1 MIVDFQSF
9 RFDMGAGGVERRI
22 FMHELS
28 EWLRESV
35 GDGFFS
41 ITHPEAVEKNKT
53 DPTAKWI
60 IVCYDDHLKVL
71 LREGQDATAFALR
84 WS

>member
-41 ITHPEAVEKNKT
+41 ITHPEAVEKK
-53 DPTAKWI
+53 
-60 IVCYDDHLKVL
+60 
-71 LREGQDATAFALR
+71 
-84 WS
+84 